1 MRPDM
6 TISPQKNGGFRL
18 PKGRNPNKL
27 LKANLFLLDS
37 QQDQKDGASF
47 HRSLTSTSSRLSGM
61 NSPTM
66 TQLSYATS
74 MMNQDSKV
82 IYEERLYQMK
92 NALSRLS
99 G

>member
-1 MRPDM
+1 M
-6 TISPQKNGGFRL
+6 
-18 PKGRNPNKL
+18 
-27 LKANLFLLDS
+27 KANLFLLDS
-37 QQDQKDGASF
+37 EQAQKDGASF
-47 HRSLTSTSSRLSGM
+47 AYQRTLSQSASSHVSGM

-99 G
+99 GQ